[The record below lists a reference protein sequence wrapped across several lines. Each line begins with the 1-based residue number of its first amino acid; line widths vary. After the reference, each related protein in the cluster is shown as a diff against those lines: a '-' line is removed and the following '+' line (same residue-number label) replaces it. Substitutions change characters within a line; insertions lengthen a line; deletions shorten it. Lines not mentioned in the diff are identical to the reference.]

1 MESPAE
7 DAALRDLCT
16 LARAPCIPRRVL
28 QPALA
33 AAGTLGRLLQWS
45 PRQLEAAGF
54 SERSALALV
63 HPPRQRI
70 AADARACRSLGLHVI
85 GPCSPDYP
93 PRLATI
99 EDPPNVL
106 FVRGDPGVLHRDQV
120 AIVGSRRPTALG
132 ERTARDLAYGL
143 ASRGV
148 VVTSG
153 FARGIDAASHAGA
166 LAGAAGGGQTI
177 AVCAAGLDVRYPRE
191 HRGLGQRIAS
201 RGALVSE
208 FPPGTPPL
216 RNHFVRR
223 NRLISG
229 LSLGVVVVE
238 AARRSG
244 SLSTARLAG
253 DQGREVFAV
262 PGSIHSPLSE
272 GCHQLLRSGAALVE
286 RVDDILFEL
295 KLIPSNHGVRPS
307 PRAPGPASGKAAPL
321 DNPAEI
327 LLDALGFEPTSV
339 DALIASTG
347 FPGDLLSP
355 LLLDLELQGQ
365 VAAAPGGRY
374 RRILDPG
381 PRHAEPE
388 PG

>member
-1 MESPAE
+1 MEHPTD
-7 DAALRDLCT
+7 DAGLRELCT

-28 QPALA
+28 QPALE
-33 AAGTLGRLLQWS
+33 AAGTLGRLLHWS

-54 SERSALALV
+54 SERAALALA
-63 HPPRQRI
+63 HPPRERV
-70 AADARACRSLGLHVI
+70 AADARACRSLALQVI
-85 GPCSPDYP
+85 GPCSAQYP
-93 PRLATI
+93 PQLAAI
-99 EDPPNVL
+99 ADPPNVL
-106 FVRGDPGVLHRDQV
+106 FVRGDPAVLHRRQV
-120 AIVGSRRPTALG
+120 AIVGSRRPTSLG
-132 ERTARDLAYGL
+132 VLTARELAFQL
-143 ASRGV
+143 AGHGV

-153 FARGIDAASHAGA
+153 FALGIDAASHAGA
-166 LAGAAGGGQTI
+166 LAAAALGRTV

-191 HRGLGQRIAS
+191 HGSLGQRIAVQ
-201 RGALVSE
+201 GALVSE

-216 RNHFVRR
+216 RDHFVRR

-262 PGSIHSPLSE
+262 PGSIHSALSE
-272 GCHQLLRSGAALVE
+272 GCHQLIRDGATLVE
-286 RVDDILFEL
+286 RADDILTEL
-295 KLIPSNHGVRPS
+295 KITQSNHRVRIAS
-307 PRAPGPASGKAAPL
+307 SARGPAAGRPRPM

-347 FPGDLLSP
+347 FSGDLLSS
-355 LLLDLELQGQ
+355 LLLDLELEGQ

-381 PRHAEPE
+381 PRKAAPE